1 MDCGLQ
7 DIERRF
13 NQTKAGIAIT
23 RIVRMIITTAQMDLC
38 TPGFASA
45 FAYTVLSTKT
55 NEIGA
60 QLTQGD
66 VWSLEGDAFARAVLE
81 ILCEARAGRWD
92 RDPLSYHQIGPK
104 KNALNYTPV
113 YATGCTTDPRL
124 ASLVSAIN
132 QVLNDDKWLI
142 DDCSDDGKAQRIRSL
157 RQAIF
162 DRITPS
168 TRQCEAHLSAMMNN
182 MIGAKQSSLI
192 LTNTEALD
200 AIRKEIAIML
210 CSGATGNLDAWQFAD
225 QVARVLVNGICEL
238 KGVFGKSGN
247 ARQSVNVN
255 FGIAPQSAVGNA
267 RPVVSAVM

>member
-13 NQTKAGIAIT
+13 NLTEAGRAIT
-23 RIVRMIITTAQMDLC
+23 RIVRMIITTAQKDLC
-38 TPGFASA
+38 EPGFASA

-60 QLTQGD
+60 QLTPGD
-66 VWSLEGDAFARAVLE
+66 VWSLEGDAFAREVLR
-81 ILCEARAGRWD
+81 ILCEARAGDWD

-104 KNALNYTPV
+104 NNALNYTPV
-113 YATGCTTDPRL
+113 YATGACTTDPRL
-124 ASLVSAIN
+124 ASLVSSIN
-132 QVLNDDKWLI
+132 QVLNDAKWLI
-142 DDCSDDGKAQRIRSL
+142 DDCSDDGKARRIRSW

-182 MIGAKQSSLI
+182 TIGAKQSSLI

-200 AIRKEIAIML
+200 AIRKEIATML
-210 CSGATGNLDAWQFAD
+210 CSGATGDLDAWQFAD
-225 QVARVLVNGICEL
+225 QVAKVLVNGICEL

-247 ARQSVNVN
+247 ARPLVNVKFGNARQSVNSH
-255 FGIAPQSAVGNA
+255 PS
-267 RPVVSAVM
+267 VSAVI